1 MGGAGKGMR
10 FEKQLS
16 LSAIAAIFYIS
27 TVEDYE
33 K

>member
-1 MGGAGKGMR
+1 MR

-16 LSAIAAIFYIS
+16 LGGIAVICYVS

-33 K
+33 KGN